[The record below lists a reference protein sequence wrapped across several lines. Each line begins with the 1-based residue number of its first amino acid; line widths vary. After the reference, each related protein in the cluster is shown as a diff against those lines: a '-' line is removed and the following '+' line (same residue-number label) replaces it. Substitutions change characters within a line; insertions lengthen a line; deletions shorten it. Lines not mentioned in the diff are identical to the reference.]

1 MVKVMIMFSELD
13 SFEIEKAKKALQKE
27 KIIAKV
33 DLDGTLVNVA
43 LDPYLV
49 EMYGEDYA
57 IRYAVNHSNFVG
69 AF

>member
-1 MVKVMIMFSELD
+1 MKL
-13 SFEIEKAKKALQKE
+13 KKQRKLYRKK

-33 DLDGTLVNVA
+33 DLDGTFVDVA

-57 IRYAVNHSNFVG
+57 IRYAVSHSNFVG

>member
-1 MVKVMIMFSELD
+1 MFSELD

-33 DLDGTLVNVA
+33 DLDGTFVNVA

-49 EMYGEDYA
+49 EMYGEYYA